1 MTSIIISARDLCK
14 PARVRSLGLEYFGM
28 GRCRFAVRS
37 EE

>member
-1 MTSIIISARDLCK
+1 MTSMIISARNLCE

-28 GRCRFAVRS
+28 GRRRFAVRS